1 MVLVG
6 DIGGV
11 VRTRISNPVW
21 NGSLTWPN
29 VPFATD
35 NTGRILKDKK
45 TSVDRRK
52 IGHERIIR
60 RLSRW
65 FDRPRFSTD
74 VRRIDPMKY
83 ILLETLQSRLG
94 PLISLVDSDFE
105 VGQEIE
111 IQSPF
116 GPEIRYKITDDP
128 ALEDTEV
135 VVQFAMPDDLREAM
149 GQAALLIEGA
159 IGTLRDSIAAGTLD
173 SRSVG
178 MITAIHNH
186 TDTLRDIARL
196 VVDADDIRKKMGLDG
211 RPRS

>member
-1 MVLVG
+1 
-6 DIGGV
+6 
-11 VRTRISNPVW
+11 
-21 NGSLTWPN
+21 
-29 VPFATD
+29 
-35 NTGRILKDKK
+35 
-45 TSVDRRK
+45 
-52 IGHERIIR
+52 
-60 RLSRW
+60 
-65 FDRPRFSTD
+65 
-74 VRRIDPMKY
+74 MKY

-196 VVDADDIRKKMGLDG
+196 VVDADEIRKKMGLDG

>member
-1 MVLVG
+1 
-6 DIGGV
+6 
-11 VRTRISNPVW
+11 
-21 NGSLTWPN
+21 
-29 VPFATD
+29 
-35 NTGRILKDKK
+35 
-45 TSVDRRK
+45 
-52 IGHERIIR
+52 
-60 RLSRW
+60 
-65 FDRPRFSTD
+65 
-74 VRRIDPMKY
+74 MKY